1 MISTVAA
8 SPGTGPLDR
17 ATLSAEWQQLAA
29 GIAAEEA
36 ADAARPGGGGK
47 EQPAAGKQ
55 RRTLWKK

>member
-8 SPGTGPLDR
+8 KPGQGPLDR

-36 ADAARPGGGGK
+36 AEEVRSDGGK
-47 EQPAAGKQ
+47 EQRAGGKQ